1 MSVRIALLG
10 SLEVDGGR
18 TTLGKR
24 DRVVLQALAVR
35 PGTDVSPEA
44 LADCLWG
51 EHVPETWHK
60 VVQGCI
66 VRLRKAVGADAIQ
79 TSPRGYR
86 LLMHRDELDH
96 LYFEHL
102 VSRARDLLADGNP
115 ERALY
120 VTGLARGLWRGEPL
134 VDLADWAPGR
144 IAAEQLTELWRDTEE
159 LHAEALLRVGRYED
173 VLGEAVRL
181 VAEEPQR
188 ERRWGLLAL
197 AQYQAGRQGDA
208 LQTLQR
214 AKALLVDELGVDPG
228 RDLTDLETGILR
240 QDPAL
245 LPPPA
250 VPPTSTECPYLGL
263 AAYDIDDAPG
273 FFGRRPDTAACLRR
287 LDGTGALAVVG
298 PSGCGK
304 SSLVRAGVAAALT
317 ADGRR
322 VTVMTP
328 GVDPLIS
335 LEAVDLAAL
344 DALVVDQCEEAF
356 NADSD
361 SPDRAEFFDRLG
373 EIADNG
379 RCLLVVSLR
388 ADRLGELATH
398 PDFARLVER
407 GLYLLGAMTPPD
419 LRLAIEGPA
428 QQAGLRLEPGLVDLL
443 VREVAGEPSALPML
457 SHVLRQTWRRREG
470 QTLTVAGYQSTGGI
484 QGAISHSAESLFGE
498 LTAAQRR
505 VLRDL
510 MVRLVGRDDSGKPV
524 RQRLPR
530 RAVETDEDH
539 SLVVQR
545 LVSARLL
552 SADGDT
558 VEIAHETLA
567 VAWPRLR
574 SWLDDDVD
582 GLRIV
587 RQLTLAATSWDGLGR
602 PDSELY
608 RGVRRA
614 AAQEWRERTHPSLSA
629 VEQDFL
635 DASDRLHTAEQE
647 ATEAQVRTE
656 RRSNQRLR
664 AGLATVA
671 VLLAVA
677 IVAGALA
684 KNAANRADQQAVA
697 ADEQALTAD
706 ARRLGAE
713 GLRAADL
720 DRSLLLSAAGVRLH
734 DSVDTRTNLLATL
747 DRAHQLLRT
756 HRTGTAVNLTVNPA
770 TGQVALAMP
779 FDGVALFD
787 GSTLQELHHDPQVRG
802 PGLVSSPDGHLYAA
816 SLMPE
821 LTGEASDPPAVT
833 LLDERGAVSSVQL
846 GGVPSNRYA
855 QQELSFS
862 PNGRWLVVGLLHR
875 EGAAPPVTVVWDLTA
890 PGRPAALVQLGD
902 QDHSPV
908 VSDDGRTLYG
918 AGGGHVR
925 VVDLAG
931 GRGPVMLDAADL
943 DVREVGDQLRLHP
956 DGRTLAVGAGD
967 EVALLDTHSLTTRAV
982 LSGHGRTDAL
992 AFSRDGRRLASAGE
1006 EVVAWDLSGG
1016 QPRELLRHE
1025 DPSGASLGF
1034 SPDARTLYTVEQ
1046 SGLLLA
1052 WDLDGDRSFLRTH
1065 PGEAL
1070 AREAPAVIRFSPDR
1084 RKIGYVWGSPAAVQV
1099 RDGATG
1105 ALGPLIDVRL
1115 RQRSWIDLA
1124 WSPDSRHFNVTTGDG
1139 TVGIWDATTG
1149 RNLASH
1155 TLVQAEGSTT
1165 RPGPTGATEGA
1176 SIAFWSLDGR
1186 FLLVGSTTGRL
1197 HVLDGRTL
1205 APVHEPVQVTSS
1217 KEGGRTPPVQGL
1229 EPSPDLRTVV
1239 TFGDQTRVVDYVDG
1253 VVEPPLGYGGDR
1265 ATIAFAPRGGRA
1277 LVGTSSGEVGI
1288 VDTARRRWLA
1298 QPAAVPPF
1306 PGYSVVW
1313 SPDGSRVAT
1322 TNEGQVGWWDRS
1334 GTFQGSIKVPDAAS
1348 VAFSDD
1354 GRRLHVADDQGGVHT
1369 WDLDPAE
1376 WVRAACLTAG
1386 RDLTVAEWRS
1396 YLPGRPT
1403 QSICG

>member
-1 MSVRIALLG
+1 M
-10 SLEVDGGR
+10 
-18 TTLGKR
+18 
-24 DRVVLQALAVR
+24 
-35 PGTDVSPEA
+35 
-44 LADCLWG
+44 
-51 EHVPETWHK
+51 
-60 VVQGCI
+60 
-66 VRLRKAVGADAIQ
+66 
-79 TSPRGYR
+79 
-86 LLMHRDELDH
+86 
-96 LYFEHL
+96 
-102 VSRARDLLADGNP
+102 
-115 ERALY
+115 
-120 VTGLARGLWRGEPL
+120 
-134 VDLADWAPGR
+134 
-144 IAAEQLTELWRDTEE
+144 
-159 LHAEALLRVGRYED
+159 
-173 VLGEAVRL
+173 
-181 VAEEPQR
+181 
-188 ERRWGLLAL
+188 
-197 AQYQAGRQGDA
+197 
-208 LQTLQR
+208 
-214 AKALLVDELGVDPG
+214 
-228 RDLTDLETGILR
+228 
-240 QDPAL
+240 
-245 LPPPA
+245 
-250 VPPTSTECPYLGL
+250 
-263 AAYDIDDAPG
+263 
-273 FFGRRPDTAACLRR
+273 
-287 LDGTGALAVVG
+287 
-298 PSGCGK
+298 
-304 SSLVRAGVAAALT
+304 
-317 ADGRR
+317 
-322 VTVMTP
+322 
-328 GVDPLIS
+328 
-335 LEAVDLAAL
+335 
-344 DALVVDQCEEAF
+344 
-356 NADSD
+356 
-361 SPDRAEFFDRLG
+361 
-373 EIADNG
+373 
-379 RCLLVVSLR
+379 
-388 ADRLGELATH
+388 
-398 PDFARLVER
+398 
-407 GLYLLGAMTPPD
+407 
-419 LRLAIEGPA
+419 
-428 QQAGLRLEPGLVDLL
+428 
-443 VREVAGEPSALPML
+443 
-457 SHVLRQTWRRREG
+457 
-470 QTLTVAGYQSTGGI
+470 
-484 QGAISHSAESLFGE
+484 
-498 LTAAQRR
+498 
-505 VLRDL
+505 
-510 MVRLVGRDDSGKPV
+510 
-524 RQRLPR
+524 
-530 RAVETDEDH
+530 
-539 SLVVQR
+539 
-545 LVSARLL
+545 
-552 SADGDT
+552 
-558 VEIAHETLA
+558 
-567 VAWPRLR
+567 
-574 SWLDDDVD
+574 
-582 GLRIV
+582 
-587 RQLTLAATSWDGLGR
+587 
-602 PDSELY
+602 
-608 RGVRRA
+608 
-614 AAQEWRERTHPSLSA
+614 
-629 VEQDFL
+629 
-635 DASDRLHTAEQE
+635 
-647 ATEAQVRTE
+647 
-656 RRSNQRLR
+656 
-664 AGLATVA
+664 
-671 VLLAVA
+671 
-677 IVAGALA
+677 
-684 KNAANRADQQAVA
+684 A

-1265 ATIAFAPRGGRA
+1265 ATIAFAPRGAGPSSAPPAVRWGSSTPRGDGGWPSRLRCLPSPGTRWCGPRTAAAWRRRTRDRSGGGTAVAPSRGRSRSRTQPRWPSPTTGDDCTSPTTRAVSTPGTSTRPSGCGRPASPPAATSPSPSGAATCRGVPLSRSAAEWQRAPRQPPSALPRHPGPGSSPGPRAPAARGRGRA
-1277 LVGTSSGEVGI
+1277 RQGAAHARSAPIAPPPSPPRAGRAASSVCRAAAPRARPRRRRAPALAARSCALICSHGASTSAGVEASPSAKTCGWRRTSLSTRRAGHV
-1288 VDTARRRWLA
+1288 VDVERLLGVLLRPPGRGRPPAAARRRAPRRMW
-1298 QPAAVPPF
+1298 PA
-1306 PGYSVVW
+1306 
-1313 SPDGSRVAT
+1313 VA
-1322 TNEGQVGWWDRS
+1322 GLDR
-1334 GTFQGSIKVPDAAS
+1334 
-1348 VAFSDD
+1348 
-1354 GRRLHVADDQGGVHT
+1354 L
-1369 WDLDPAE
+1369 
-1376 WVRAACLTAG
+1376 
-1386 RDLTVAEWRS
+1386 
-1396 YLPGRPT
+1396 GRPRAPPR
-1403 QSICG
+1403 

>member
-35 PGTDVSPEA
+35 PGVDVSPEA

-60 VVQGCI
+60 VIQGCI
-66 VRLRKAVGADAIQ
+66 VRLRKACGADAIQ
-79 TSPRGYR
+79 TSPHGYR
-86 LLMHRDELDH
+86 LLMHRDEVDH

-102 VSRARDLLADGNP
+102 VARARELLADGNP

-120 VTGLARGLWRGEPL
+120 VSGLARGLWRGPPL

-144 IAAEQLTELWRDTEE
+144 IAAEQLTELWRDVEE

-173 VLGEAVRL
+173 VLGEAFRL

-208 LQTLQR
+208 LQTLHR
-214 AKALLVDELGVDPG
+214 AKDLLVDELGVDPG
-228 RDLTDLETGILR
+228 RDLTDLEAGILR

-245 LPPPA
+245 LPPA
-250 VPPTSTECPYLGL
+250 SSPTSTECPYLGL
-263 AAYDIDDAPG
+263 AAYDVDDAPG

-287 LDGTGALAVVG
+287 LDEAGVLAVVG

-304 SSLVRAGVAAALT
+304 SSLVRAGVAATLT

-322 VTVMTP
+322 VAVVTP
-328 GVDPLIS
+328 GADPLAA
-335 LEAVDLAAL
+335 LESVDLAAL

-373 EIADNG
+373 EVADHG
-379 RCLLVVSLR
+379 RGLLVVSLR

-443 VREVAGEPSALPML
+443 VREVEGEPSALPML

-470 QTLTVAGYQSTGGI
+470 QTLTVAGYHATGGI
-484 QGAISHSAESLFGE
+484 QGAISNSAESLFRE
-498 LTAAQRR
+498 LTLTQRR

-510 MVRLVGRDDSGKPV
+510 MVRLVGRDGSGKPV
-524 RQRLPR
+524 RQRLPL
-530 RAVETDEDH
+530 RAAETDDDH
-539 SLVVQR
+539 RLVVQR
-545 LVSARLL
+545 LVAARLL

-567 VAWPRLR
+567 AAWPRLR

-587 RQLTLAATSWDGLGR
+587 RQLTLAATSWDELGR

-614 AAQEWRERTHPSLSA
+614 AAQEWRERTQPSLSA

-635 DASDRLHTAEQE
+635 DASDRLYAAEQE
-647 ATEAQVRTE
+647 ATAAQVRSE

-664 AGLATVA
+664 AGLAAVA

-684 KNAANRADQQAVA
+684 KSAANRADRQAATA
-697 ADEQALTAD
+697 AEQALTAD

-756 HRTGTAVNLTVNPA
+756 HRTGTAVGLTVNPV

-779 FDGVALFD
+779 FDGAALFD
-787 GSTLQELHHDPQVRG
+787 GSTLQELYRDRRVRG
-802 PGLVSSPDGHLYAA
+802 PGLVGSPDGRLYAA

-833 LLDERGAVSSVQL
+833 LLDQRGALSRVQL
-846 GGVPSNRYA
+846 GGIPASRYA

-862 PNGRWLVVGLLHR
+862 PNGRWLVVVLLHR
-875 EGAAPPVTVVWDLTA
+875 EGTAPPVTAVWDLTA
-890 PGRPAALVQLGD
+890 PGRPTALVQLGD

-908 VSDDGRTLYG
+908 VSDDGRTLFG
-918 AGGGHVR
+918 AGGGRVR

-931 GRGPVMLDAADL
+931 ARRPRLLDATDL
-943 DVREVGDQLRLHP
+943 DVREVGDPLCLRP

-967 EVALLDTHSLTTRAV
+967 EVALLDTRSLITRTV
-982 LSGHGRTDAL
+982 LSAHGRTDAL
-992 AFSRDGRRLASAGE
+992 AFSRDGRRLASVGE
-1006 EVVAWDLSGG
+1006 DVVAWDLTGA

-1025 DPSGASLGF
+1025 GRAGGSLGF
-1034 SPDARTLYTVEQ
+1034 SPDATTLYTVEQ

-1052 WDLDGDRSFLRTH
+1052 WDLDGDRSFLRTD
-1065 PGEAL
+1065 PGEPL

-1084 RKIGYVWGSPAAVQV
+1084 RRIGYVWGAPAAVQV
-1099 RDGATG
+1099 RDVATG
-1105 ALGPLIDVRL
+1105 ALGPLFEVGL
-1115 RQRSWIDLA
+1115 RPRSWIDLA
-1124 WSPDSRHFNVTTGDG
+1124 WSPDSSRFNVTTGDG
-1139 TVGIWDATTG
+1139 TVGIWDAATG

-1155 TLVQAEGSTT
+1155 TLVQSEGSTT
-1165 RPGPTGATEGA
+1165 RSAATEGA

-1186 FLLVGSTTGRL
+1186 VLLVGSTTGRL

-1205 APVHEPVQVTSS
+1205 APVHEPVQVTTSN
-1217 KEGGRTPPVQGL
+1217 EGGRTPPLQGL

-1239 TFGDQTRVVDYVDG
+1239 TFGDQTRVVDYVAG
-1253 VVEPPLGYGGDR
+1253 AVQPSLGYGGDR
-1265 ATIAFAPRGGRA
+1265 ATVSFAPRGGLA
-1277 LVGTSSGEVGI
+1277 LVGTSTGEVGV
-1288 VDTARRRWLA
+1288 VDAVRRRWLA
-1298 QPAAVPPF
+1298 EPAAVPPF
-1306 PGYSVVW
+1306 PGYSAGW

-1322 TNEGQVGWWDRS
+1322 TNEGQVGWWDRG
-1334 GTFQGSIKVPDAAS
+1334 GTFQGSTRVPDAAA

-1354 GRRLHVADDQGGVHT
+1354 GRRLHVADYQGGVHT
-1369 WDLDPAE
+1369 WDLDPSE

-1386 RDLTVAEWRS
+1386 RDLTLAEWRS